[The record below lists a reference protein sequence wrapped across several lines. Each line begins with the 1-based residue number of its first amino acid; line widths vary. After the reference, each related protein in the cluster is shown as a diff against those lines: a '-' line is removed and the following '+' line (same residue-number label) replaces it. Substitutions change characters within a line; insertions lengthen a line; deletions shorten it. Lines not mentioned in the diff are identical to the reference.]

1 MASAVPRVSPKVA
14 RRQTTR
20 DRIARE
26 SRRADQTISELSS
39 PHEEGHVT
47 TSPLGA
53 HVRRQFDAARR
64 SRDSTGISERLLHC
78 LRAYNG
84 EYSPVQLTKIASFGG
99 SDAFLRLTAVKCRTL
114 VAMLSEL
121 YLGNDRPWE
130 LAPTPNPTLP
140 DDIVAAVGTV
150 ALASDEP
157 EQAHQ
162 QLTKEAKAIAKQKAV
177 ADAKSTSDT
186 LDDAL
191 YEGDFYEAFKEFLT
205 HFAQYPFGVLKGPFY
220 RHTRKIRYV
229 NKRPKVV
236 VEPQQFWSSPN
247 PFDVWLSPGVARA
260 GDGDVFERV
269 RYSRADLEALIDL
282 PFYDGVALQAL
293 LARHPDGYDEPLLS
307 SVEEAR
313 KQEEARDDMFASQSN
328 LYDVIEFHGF
338 VRGDMLILE
347 PLLSGQLPPEPNPT
361 PVDKPLLS
369 RHVSI
374 RMLAGVII
382 SVNYNPDPLERP
394 IYHISSFEMVP
405 GSAYGRGLPEVLVDA
420 QGLANAALRALI
432 NNIGMSSGP
441 MIGLNTTALTDTENT
456 DEIFPWK
463 MFRFAPDPA
472 APTATPMVFFQP
484 QDNSAG
490 LLATLENAM
499 RLADEVSAIPRYAS
513 GSERAGGAARTASGL
528 AQLQGN
534 VARLVKHIA
543 GNVDVHIL
551 APVLK
556 LLYDMRML
564 DPADTMFEG
573 DETIRPLGVQAAQKA
588 ETERMRALEFLGVTN
603 NPVDAQL
610 MGPEGRIHLLKEV
623 ATNLGFDHS
632 ALEIMFDKRLAD
644 LKKQGTDPTANP
656 TANGDTSQAPK
667 PADGPP
673 GVAQPIEGMATV
685 RPPEQ
690 IANATMPG

>member
-1 MASAVPRVSPKVA
+1 MVSPKSA

-20 DRIARE
+20 DRIARD
-26 SRRADQTISELSS
+26 SRRADKAISDLSS
-39 PHEEGHVT
+39 PHDEGHVT
-47 TSPLGA
+47 TGPLGA
-53 HVRRQFDAARR
+53 HIVRLFDSARR
-64 SRDSTGISERLLHC
+64 YRDSTGVSSRLLHC

-84 EYSPVQLTKIASFGG
+84 EYSPEQLGKIASFGG
-99 SDAFLRLTAVKCRTL
+99 SEAFLRLTAVKCRTL
-114 VAMLSEL
+114 VAMLQEL

-130 LAPTPNPTLP
+130 LSPTPNPTLP

-150 ALASDEP
+150 ALASEEP

-162 QLTKEAKAIAKQKAV
+162 TLTKEAKAIAKGKAI
-177 ADAKSTSDT
+177 AHAKSTAEL

-191 YEGDFYEAFKEFLT
+191 YEGEFYEAFKEFLT
-205 HFAQYPFGVLKGPFY
+205 NFAQYPFGILKGPFY
-220 RHTRKIRYV
+220 RNVRKIKYV
-229 NKRPKVV
+229 NKRPQVTV
-236 VEPQQFWSSPN
+236 GPQQFWSAPN

-260 GDGDVFERV
+260 SDGDVFERV

-282 PFYDGVALQAL
+282 PFYDSVALQAL

-313 KQEEARDDMFASQSN
+313 RQEEERDPHFLGRSN

-338 VRGDMLILE
+338 VRGDLLISE
-347 PLLSGQLPPEPNPT
+347 TLLADQIPPEPNPKPT
-361 PVDKPLLS
+361 DKPLLS

-374 RMLAGVII
+374 RMLAGVVI
-382 SVNYNPDPLERP
+382 SINYNPDPLERP
-394 IYHISSFEMVP
+394 IYHLTSFEMVP

-420 QGLANAALRALI
+420 QTLANAAIRGLI

-441 MIGLNTTALTDTENT
+441 MLGLNTSSLTDNENT

-463 MFRFAPDPA
+463 IWRFSPDPA

-543 GNVDVHIL
+543 NNIDVHIL
-551 APVLK
+551 ANVLK

-564 DPADTMFEG
+564 DPDDEMFEG

-588 ETERMRALEFLGVTN
+588 ETERMRALEFLQVTA
-603 NPVDAQL
+603 NPIDAQL
-610 MGPEGRIHLLKEV
+610 LGPEGRIHLLKEV
-623 ATNLGFDHS
+623 ATNLGFDNS

-644 LKKQGTDPTANP
+644 LKKQGVDPTENPANTGNP
-656 TANGDTSQAPK
+656 APA
-667 PADGPP
+667 PAAGPP
-673 GVAQPIEGMATV
+673 GVAEPIQGMAVT
-685 RPPEQ
+685 RSPSEMSM
-690 IANATMPG
+690 IPGA